1 MFLMDRIVYQIEE
14 TRAGKAYQAF
24 CPELVMTGF
33 GDTPEQAR
41 ESLKREISIYL
52 EDCESLGIL
61 DEVLIEAGFYDNDA
75 VWMSSLVVPP
85 KEPNITFI

>member
-1 MFLMDRIVYQIEE
+1 MDRIVYQIEE
-14 TRAGKAYQAF
+14 TRAGKTCQAF

-41 ESLKREISIYL
+41 QSLQREINLYL
-52 EDCESLGIL
+52 EDCENLGIL
-61 DEVLIEAGFYDNDA
+61 DEVLIEAGFYDNDE